1 MGPLLLQAAT
11 TAHRLDPW
19 ELVLHASLVVKIVLL
34 ILAFMS
40 IASWFIIGTK
50 LARLRQAQ
58 LQSATFLDFFWSKD
72 EGNVWSAERLEA
84 VYARLSSVEGSPLGR
99 VFHAGY
105 VELAKTMQAG
115 GRSGDVENV
124 ERALRRASSN
134 ELTRLE
140 NFLPFLATTGSVGP
154 FIGLFGT
161 VWGIMNSFLSIG
173 AERGATLDVVAP
185 GIAEALIATAVG
197 LAAAIPAVMA
207 YNYFVRRIRVV
218 EAETEAFAIDYL
230 NIVRRHYLT

>member
-1 MGPLLLQAAT
+1 
-11 TAHRLDPW
+11 
-19 ELVLHASLVVKIVLL
+19 VLHASLVVKIVLL
-34 ILAFMS
+34 ILAGMS
-40 IASWFIIGTK
+40 LASWFIIGTK

-161 VWGIMNSFLSIG
+161 VWGIMNSFRQIAASHDTSL
-173 AERGATLDVVAP
+173 AVVAP
-185 GIAEALIATAVG
+185 GIAEALFATAMG
-197 LAAAIPAVMA
+197 LVAAIPASVA
-207 YNYFVRRIRVV
+207 YNHLSTSVNRIASRL
-218 EAETEAFAIDYL
+218 EGFAEEFAAILSRQLDEKA
-230 NIVRRHYLT
+230 R